1 MTGFE
6 RDSDKADSTGRRPHS
21 RMRLSSVVCTVAL
34 LILVIQSVTGQEA
47 PFTRITVGPVATDGG
62 DSTGV
67 AWGDYDQDGYLDLF
81 VSNFGTPR
89 NFLYHNNQDG
99 TFTRVDS
106 APITTDIMTAEG
118 CVWADFDNDG
128 DLDLFVSVGLGANDV
143 LYRNGGGGVFTR
155 LTNSPPVQSG
165 GNSRGCAWA
174 DFDNDGWVDLFVA
187 NEKSQNNFLF
197 HNDGGNG
204 FTRILTGAIATDRG
218 NSFGCCWADYD
229 NDGYQDLFVANN
241 GVRSFLY
248 HNEGNGTFLKIA
260 TGAIVTNIANSAGCA
275 WGDYDNDGFLDLF
288 VANLGQKNF
297 LYHNNGD
304 GSFTLIRD
312 SGIGQ
317 EASYSWGGAW
327 ADFDNDG
334 HLDLFVA
341 NGQPNGTGVKDFLYR
356 NRGDGTF
363 EKLTLG
369 SLVNDSSAGDGCAW
383 GDYNNDGFVDL
394 FVTNLNGQNNFL
406 YRNNGNSNH
415 WLTIQCEGRISNRSA
430 IGTRIELTAEIAGA
444 LVRQIREVSAGS
456 GYGSQNS
463 LLVHFGVGQ
472 TTNILG
478 LRIRWPSGIVQD
490 LANLRVDQRLILRE
504 PSRFRPN
511 CRIEQGVFKAEFQGG
526 PHSTYDV
533 EVSED
538 FSTWTLL
545 MPLTNAGSPASF
557 EDVLTTPAGS
567 RFYRVK
573 ERN

>member
-1 MTGFE
+1 MTESE
-6 RDSDKADSTGRRPHS
+6 RDSEKADLTGGRPHS
-21 RMRLSSVVCTVAL
+21 RMSLSSVVCAAAL
-34 LILVIQSVTGQEA
+34 LVWAIQSVTGQEP
-47 PFTRITVGPVATDGG
+47 PFTRISVGRVATDGG

-67 AWGDYDQDGYLDLF
+67 AWADYDQDGYLDLF

-89 NFLYHNNQDG
+89 NFLYRNNRDE
-99 TFTRVDS
+99 TFTRVDNG
-106 APITTDIMTAEG
+106 PITTDIMNAEG

-143 LYRNGGGGVFTR
+143 LYRNDGGGVFTR
-155 LTNSPPVQSG
+155 LTNIPPVQSG

-197 HNDGGNG
+197 HNNGGNG

-241 GVRSFLY
+241 GVRNFLY

-260 TGAIVTNIANSAGCA
+260 TGAIITNIANSAGCA
-275 WGDYDNDGFLDLF
+275 WGDSDNDGYLDLF

-297 LYHNNGD
+297 LYHNNSD

-312 SGIGQ
+312 AGIGQ
-317 EASYSWGGAW
+317 EASYSWSGAW

-363 EKLTLG
+363 EKITLG
-369 SLVNDSSAGDGCAW
+369 SLVNDTSAGDGCAW
-383 GDYNNDGFVDL
+383 GDYNNDGFLDL

-406 YRNNGNSNH
+406 YRNSGNSNH
-415 WLTIQCEGRISNRSA
+415 WLTIQCEGRISNSSA
-430 IGTRIELTAEIAGA
+430 IGTRLELTAEIAGV
-444 LVRQIREVSAGS
+444 LVRQIREISAGTYLPATKV
-456 GYGSQNS
+456 GEPVKVAWFAFPELS
-463 LLVHFGVGQ
+463 LAF
-472 TTNILG
+472 
-478 LRIRWPSGIVQD
+478 PSKAD
-490 LANLRVDQRLILRE
+490 H
-504 PSRFRPN
+504 P
-511 CRIEQGVFKAEFQGG
+511 QG
-526 PHSTYDV
+526 
-533 EVSED
+533 
-538 FSTWTLL
+538 
-545 MPLTNAGSPASF
+545 
-557 EDVLTTPAGS
+557 
-567 RFYRVK
+567 
-573 ERN
+573 

>member
-1 MTGFE
+1 M
-6 RDSDKADSTGRRPHS
+6 S
-21 RMRLSSVVCTVAL
+21 LSSVVCTAAL
-34 LILVIQSVTGQEA
+34 LVIQSATGQEA
-47 PFTRITVGPVATDGG
+47 PFTRITAGRVATDGG

-67 AWGDYDQDGYLDLF
+67 SWADYDQDGYLDLF

-89 NFLYHNNQDG
+89 NFLYRNNGDE

-106 APITTDIMTAEG
+106 APITTDIMNAEG

-143 LYRNGGGGVFTR
+143 IYRNDGGGVFTR
-155 LTNSPPVQSG
+155 LTNIPPVQSG

-187 NEKSQNNFLF
+187 NEQSQNNFLF
-197 HNDGGNG
+197 HNNGGNG
-204 FTRILTGAIATDRG
+204 FTRILAGAIVTDRG
-218 NSFGCCWADYD
+218 NSYGCAWADYD

-241 GVRSFLY
+241 GVRSFFY
-248 HNEGNGTFLKIA
+248 HNEGNGTFLKI
-260 TGAIVTNIANSAGCA
+260 TNGPIVTNIASSAGCA
-275 WGDYDNDGFLDLF
+275 WGDYDNDGYLDLF

-304 GSFTLIRD
+304 GSFTLTRN

-317 EASYSWGGAW
+317 EVSYSWGGAW
-327 ADFDNDG
+327 ADLDNDG
-334 HLDLFVA
+334 YLDLFVA

-369 SLVNDSSAGDGCAW
+369 TLVNDSSAGDGCAW
-383 GDYNNDGFVDL
+383 GDYNNDGFLDL
-394 FVTNLNGQNNFL
+394 FVSNINGQNNLL

-415 WLTIQCEGRISNRSA
+415 WLTIQCEGKISNRSA
-430 IGTRIELTAEIAGA
+430 IGTRLELTAEIAGTP
-444 LVRQIREVSAGS
+444 VRQIREISAGG

-463 LLVHFGVGQ
+463 LLVHFGVGPS
-472 TTNILG
+472 TNILG
-478 LRIRWPSGIVQD
+478 LRIRWPSGVVQD
-490 LANLRVDQRLILRE
+490 LAYLRVDQRLILSE

-511 CRIEQGVFKAEFQGG
+511 FRIEQGVFKAEFHGG
-526 PHSTYDV
+526 PSSTYDV
-533 EVSED
+533 EVSDD
-538 FSTWTLL
+538 FSKWTLL
-545 MPLTNAGSPASF
+545 RSLTNAGSPARF